1 MKLSTKG
8 RYGLR
13 AMFELALNYEKGPVS
28 LHSISKRQDISLNY
42 LEQLFSQLKKANL
55 VKSVRGKQGGYFIEK
70 PPNEIFVGDILN
82 VLEGELAP
90 TECVRDLDKDENCS
104 YADYCVTRTIYN
116 EIKKSIHKVVYSISL
131 QDMLDE
137 HYSNHIV
144 DIDTSKCYC

>member
-13 AMFELALNYEKGPVS
+13 AMFELALNYEKGPIS

-42 LEQLFSQLKKANL
+42 LEQLFSQLKKAGL

-70 PPNEIFVGDILN
+70 EPKEIFVGEILAI
-82 VLEGELAP
+82 LEGELAP
-90 TECVRDLDKDENCS
+90 TECVKDLSKDDNCS

-116 EIKKSIHKVVYSISL
+116 EIKKSIHDVVYSINL

-137 HYSNHIV
+137 HYENV
-144 DIDTSKCYC
+144 LTDIDTSKCYC